1 MFIHLGGDV
10 MIRATEIIAI
20 LQYENSEAPE
30 QKNPFITLAGA
41 KESVTITPDLV
52 KSVVITDHVI
62 YYSPVSSITLNRRAQ
77 TDQGFKEELV

>member
-10 MIRATEIIAI
+10 LIRAAEIIAI
-20 LQYENSEAPE
+20 LQFEDSEAPE

-41 KESVTITPDLV
+41 KESVTITPELV
-52 KSVVITDHVI
+52 KSVIITDHII

-77 TDQGFKEELV
+77 TGQGFKEEVV